1 MPIRKIFWAS
11 NAVRPSCRSSVKP
24 HEIQPRH
31 FPGASGWAHVDV
43 RPLDRQRLVFCRDA
57 EFFDKA
63 DSLYGRD
70 DGEWAGRCFCRGNL
84 RRLGPGSSG
93 DIASGQ
99 SRPKGYPVLARR
111 LAVCDSSHRGA
122 SPVNNSS
129 ASAAVQR
136 CQLWVNAVLWA
147 PTNQRP
153 WRGS

>member
-63 DSLYGRD
+63 DSLYGGN
-70 DGEWAGRCFCRGNL
+70 DGQWAGRCFCRGNL
-84 RRLGPGSSG
+84 RRLGPGGSG

-99 SRPKGYPVLARR
+99 RHPKSNPVLARG
-111 LAVCDSSHRGA
+111 LAVRDSCCRGVCPMDCSVTSIA
-122 SPVNNSS
+122 I
-129 ASAAVQR
+129 
-136 CQLWVNAVLWA
+136 
-147 PTNQRP
+147 TH
-153 WRGS
+153 G